1 MSRLPRPNEAALKS
15 GEKIRQLEAEI
26 DAYKELI
33 SFIAQHVM
41 APAPAD
47 ARDRPLMLDHQRDI
61 AITMD
66 AYLGE
71 RVRPHG
77 PATMLEWLRD
87 DITEPGYEVLP

>member
-1 MSRLPRPNEAALKS
+1 MTRLPKPNQAAVKS

-26 DAYKELI
+26 EAYKELL

-41 APAPAD
+41 APPPAD
-47 ARDRPLMLDHQRDI
+47 DDDRPLMLDYQRDI

-77 PATMLEWLRD
+77 PATILEWLRD
-87 DITEPGYEVLP
+87 DITEPDYEFQL